1 VLVGSLLFLCVFGAI
16 SPPLQVAASGDAV
29 EPPVKRVLI
38 LQSFGSDFTPYDIL
52 SSSFRSE
59 LAHSLG
65 EPVAFHEVMVTADD
79 PNDSES
85 ERELTQYLDALGA
98 ERPPD
103 LAVTIGGLACRF
115 VRAHRERLFPATP
128 VLFAG
133 VTERLASAG
142 ALAEGDA
149 VAPVDDDSGVLFGN
163 ILQVLPRTETVAVI
177 TGSSSLERFWRS
189 ELGRDLEPFEKKVH
203 ILWWDDL
210 TGPEILSRASA
221 LPPRSAIFY
230 VLFLIDGAGV
240 PFSNETFLGSL
251 HEAASAPIFGVF
263 DTQVGNGIV
272 GGRLMPVGALSRR
285 AVEAA
290 AGILQGR
297 LPVGIRLPTTELSP
311 PIYDGR
317 ELERWGIPEST
328 LPSGSTVAFKQ
339 PPLWVAYRWPVFG
352 GLGVIIVLALLV
364 IALNIHRVRLSRAE
378 YTVRDLSRR
387 LLTGVEEVRRQLGRE
402 LHDDVAQRL
411 ASFAIDSAR
420 IEGQLQAAPEQAAEV
435 RSLREQIIALS
446 TDVHALSR
454 WLHPSVLDDLGLIE
468 ALRTEADRFSRVES
482 INVEVQLTEPD
493 RDLSS
498 EVALCLYRVA
508 QQALQN
514 VAHHAAARTAAVSLR
529 PKDRGCELEIRDD
542 GVGFDPE
549 RSRGRG
555 LGLASMA
562 ERVQLVGGRFTV
574 TSAPGRGA
582 SVVAWAPLEGGRDA

>member
-1 VLVGSLLFLCVFGAI
+1 
-16 SPPLQVAASGDAV
+16 
-29 EPPVKRVLI
+29 
-38 LQSFGSDFTPYDIL
+38 
-52 SSSFRSE
+52 
-59 LAHSLG
+59 
-65 EPVAFHEVMVTADD
+65 
-79 PNDSES
+79 
-85 ERELTQYLDALGA
+85 
-98 ERPPD
+98 
-103 LAVTIGGLACRF
+103 
-115 VRAHRERLFPATP
+115 
-128 VLFAG
+128 
-133 VTERLASAG
+133 
-142 ALAEGDA
+142 
-149 VAPVDDDSGVLFGN
+149 
-163 ILQVLPRTETVAVI
+163 
-177 TGSSSLERFWRS
+177 
-189 ELGRDLEPFEKKVH
+189 
-203 ILWWDDL
+203 
-210 TGPEILSRASA
+210 
-221 LPPRSAIFY
+221 
-230 VLFLIDGAGV
+230 
-240 PFSNETFLGSL
+240 
-251 HEAASAPIFGVF
+251 
-263 DTQVGNGIV
+263 
-272 GGRLMPVGALSRR
+272 MPVGALSRR

-297 LPVGIRLPTTELSP
+297 LPVVIRLPTTALSP

-317 ELERWGIPEST
+317 ELERWGIREST
-328 LPSGSTVAFKQ
+328 LPSGSIVAFDQ
-339 PPLWVAYRWPVFG
+339 PPLWVAYRWPVVG

-378 YTVRDLSRR
+378 YTVHDLSRR